1 MAHFSRLQITLHWLT
16 LLLTGIAYAAIEL
29 RGWAPKGSSV
39 YLFMKDMHYD
49 MGVLVWALMFLRL
62 YLKHKYPDP
71 VITPPPPHWQHV
83 AAKLMHIALYLTFL
97 ALPLLGVAMIA
108 SGGKSWSFFGF
119 TVPVFLTPDSTLKS
133 DIKRIHEMLAN
144 IGYFLIAMH
153 AAAAL
158 FHHYIQKDDTFS
170 RMLPGKS

>member
-1 MAHFSRLQITLHWLT
+1 MRIKRLVRTVLIFTESSDQLSRATVQ
-16 LLLTGIAYAAIEL
+16 GN
-29 RGWAPKGSSV
+29 S
-39 YLFMKDMHYD
+39 
-49 MGVLVWALMFLRL
+49 
-62 YLKHKYPDP
+62 PDP

-97 ALPLLGVAMIA
+97 ALPLLGVAMMA

>member
-39 YLFMKDMHYD
+39 YLFMKDIHYD

-71 VITPPPPHWQHV
+71 VRIRS
-83 AAKLMHIALYLTFL
+83 LR
-97 ALPLLGVAMIA
+97 LPLLTRIR
-108 SGGKSWSFFGF
+108 SLRL
-119 TVPVFLTPDSTLKS
+119 PLLTGST
-133 DIKRIHEMLAN
+133 
-144 IGYFLIAMH
+144 
-153 AAAAL
+153 
-158 FHHYIQKDDTFS
+158 
-170 RMLPGKS
+170 

>member
-83 AAKLMHIALYLTFL
+83 AAKLMHIALYLTF
-97 ALPLLGVAMIA
+97 AAGRRDDGVRRE
-108 SGGKSWSFFGF
+108 K
-119 TVPVFLTPDSTLKS
+119 L
-133 DIKRIHEMLAN
+133 E
-144 IGYFLIAMH
+144 
-153 AAAAL
+153 L
-158 FHHYIQKDDTFS
+158 FWFYCTGIFDA
-170 RMLPGKS
+170 R

>member
-83 AAKLMHIALYLTFL
+83 AAKLMHIALISLSRLT
-97 ALPLLGVAMIA
+97 
-108 SGGKSWSFFGF
+108 
-119 TVPVFLTPDSTLKS
+119 
-133 DIKRIHEMLAN
+133 
-144 IGYFLIAMH
+144 
-153 AAAAL
+153 AAGRRDDGIRREKLEL
-158 FHHYIQKDDTFS
+158 FWFYCTGIFDA
-170 RMLPGKS
+170 R

>member
-1 MAHFSRLQITLHWLT
+1 
-16 LLLTGIAYAAIEL
+16 
-29 RGWAPKGSSV
+29 
-39 YLFMKDMHYD
+39 
-49 MGVLVWALMFLRL
+49 
-62 YLKHKYPDP
+62 
-71 VITPPPPHWQHV
+71 
-83 AAKLMHIALYLTFL
+83 MHIALYLTFL
-97 ALPLLGVAMIA
+97 ALPLLGVAMMA
-108 SGGKSWSFFGF
+108 SGGKSWSFWFYCTGI
-119 TVPVFLTPDSTLKS
+119 LTPDSTLKS

>member
-1 MAHFSRLQITLHWLT
+1 
-16 LLLTGIAYAAIEL
+16 
-29 RGWAPKGSSV
+29 
-39 YLFMKDMHYD
+39 MKDMHYD
-49 MGVLVWALMFLRL
+49 MGVLVWALMFYGYILNTNTRIRSLRL
-62 YLKHKYPDP
+62 
-71 VITPPPPHWQHV
+71 PPHWQHV

-97 ALPLLGVAMIA
+97 ALPLLGVAMMA
-108 SGGKSWSFFGF
+108 SGGKKLELFGF

>member
-97 ALPLLGVAMIA
+97 ALPLLA
-108 SGGKSWSFFGF
+108 S
-119 TVPVFLTPDSTLKS
+119 
-133 DIKRIHEMLAN
+133 R
-144 IGYFLIAMH
+144 
-153 AAAAL
+153 
-158 FHHYIQKDDTFS
+158 
-170 RMLPGKS
+170 

>member
-49 MGVLVWALMFLRL
+49 MGVLVWALIFLRL
-62 YLKHKYPDP
+62 YLKHKYLAPA
-71 VITPPPPHWQHV
+71 ITPPLPRWQQV
-83 AAKLMHIALYLTFL
+83 AATLVHIALYFTFL
-97 ALPLLGVAMIA
+97 ALPLLGVAMMA
-108 SGGKSWSFFGF
+108 LSGKNWSFFGI
-119 TVPVFLTPDSTLKS
+119 TVPVFLTSDSTLKS
-133 DIKRIHEMLAN
+133 DIKRIHEVLAN

-158 FHHYIQKDDTFS
+158 FHLYIQKDDIFS

>member
-97 ALPLLGVAMIA
+97 ALPLLGVAMMA
-108 SGGKSWSFFGF
+108 SGGK
-119 TVPVFLTPDSTLKS
+119 
-133 DIKRIHEMLAN
+133 
-144 IGYFLIAMH
+144 
-153 AAAAL
+153 
-158 FHHYIQKDDTFS
+158 
-170 RMLPGKS
+170 

>member
-71 VITPPPPHWQHV
+71 RIRSLRLPLPRIRS
-83 AAKLMHIALYLTFL
+83 LR
-97 ALPLLGVAMIA
+97 LPLLTG
-108 SGGKSWSFFGF
+108 
-119 TVPVFLTPDSTLKS
+119 ST
-133 DIKRIHEMLAN
+133 
-144 IGYFLIAMH
+144 
-153 AAAAL
+153 
-158 FHHYIQKDDTFS
+158 
-170 RMLPGKS
+170 